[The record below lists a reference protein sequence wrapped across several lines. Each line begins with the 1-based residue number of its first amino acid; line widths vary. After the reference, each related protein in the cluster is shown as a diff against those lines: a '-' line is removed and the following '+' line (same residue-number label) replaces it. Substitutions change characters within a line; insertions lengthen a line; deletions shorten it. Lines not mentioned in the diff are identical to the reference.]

1 MNIKQ
6 RLKLL
11 LQASFFSLF
20 VVINAFSPSQI
31 KAQTETSFCRQDLPK
46 TIDNII
52 NQPELK
58 KANWGIIVKNG
69 DNDETFYQ
77 LNSDKYFL
85 PASNAKL
92 LITASSLIKFGKNY
106 QVTTPVYIRGSAPVL
121 DTLIIMGSSDPT
133 LTHNSLKNIAQKLK
147 KDGIK
152 SINKVIVVG
161 DNQTDNLV
169 NGTWEVSDLPF
180 AYAPPISKLNL
191 VENVVS
197 FNVISRENNQLPIIN
212 WSDNLG
218 GKQWRVNNQILVNNN
233 IKDSQIKLTVNW
245 QNYQINLTG
254 EMPPN
259 SESRDWRLTI
269 PNPSQYF
276 LDSLVN
282 ILQTN
287 NILVNTSQVNDSY
300 NLSDY
305 QLYQEIKSPILKEII
320 ATTNKDSN
328 NLYAEFLY
336 DNLANNQDSKIESL
350 TKILTDLG
358 LENGSFFLNDGSG
371 LSRQNLVT
379 PSALHTVLKLMQ
391 NEPSF
396 VNSLSIA
403 GIDGTLS
410 NRFKDTIVEGKLRG
424 KTGTLTGAVALAG
437 YLDGENFDNLIV
449 TIIVNNSNQSV
460 SILRENIDKI
470 ILHLAKLKDC

>member
-1 MNIKQ
+1 MNINQ
-6 RLKLL
+6 RLKPL
-11 LQASFFSLF
+11 LQVSFFSLF
-20 VVINAFSPSQI
+20 VVVNAFSPSSI
-31 KAQTETSFCRQDLPK
+31 KAESQASFCRQNLPK
-46 TIDNII
+46 TIDNIV

-58 KANWGIIVKNG
+58 GANWGIIVKNG
-69 DNDETFYQ
+69 DNDEIFYQ

-92 LITASSLIKFGKNY
+92 LVTAGNLIKFGENY
-106 QVTTPVYIRGSAPVL
+106 QVITPVYIRGRAPVL
-121 DTLIIMGSSDPT
+121 DTLTIIGSGDPT
-133 LTHNSLKNIAQKLK
+133 LTHESLKNLAQKLQA
-147 KDGIK
+147 DGIK
-152 SINKVIVVG
+152 SINKLVVIG
-161 DNQTDNLV
+161 DNQADNLV

-191 VENVVS
+191 GENVIS

-218 GKQWRVNNQILVNNN
+218 GKQWRVNNQVLVNNQ
-233 IKDSQIKLTVNW
+233 IKDSQVKLTVNW

-259 SESRDWRLTI
+259 SESRNWRLTI

-282 ILQTN
+282 ILQTS
-287 NILVNTSQVNDSY
+287 NIRVNTSQVNDNFS
-300 NLSDY
+300 LLGY
-305 QLYQEIKSPILKEII
+305 QLYEEIKSPFFKEII
-320 ATTNKDSN
+320 TTTNKNSN

-336 DNLANNQDSKIESL
+336 DNLANNQGSKVENL
-350 TKILTDLG
+350 NKILTNLG
-358 LENGSFFLNDGSG
+358 LEKDSFFLNDGSG

-379 PSALHTVLKLMQ
+379 PSALHTILKLMQ
-391 NEPSF
+391 NEPNF

-403 GIDGTLS
+403 GVDGTLT
-410 NRFKDTIVEGKLRG
+410 NRFKDTLVEGKFRG
-424 KTGTLTGAVALAG
+424 KTGTLTGAVALSG
-437 YLDGENFDNLIV
+437 YLDGVNFDNLIV
-449 TIIVNNSNQSV
+449 TIIVNNSNQNI

-470 ILHLAKLKDC
+470 ILYLVNLKDC